1 MKATKQNDP
10 ELYEIV
16 QEEYRRQQGNIEMI
30 ASESTAPVECLELA
44 GCVFNNKTT
53 EGYPGKR
60 FQAGSQYADKMEL
73 LAVERGKKLYEA
85 EHINI
90 IPVPVQT
97 MAYMHV

>member
-73 LAVERGKKLYEA
+73 LAVERGKKTL
-85 EHINI
+85 
-90 IPVPVQT
+90 
-97 MAYMHV
+97 